1 MWADSPFRY
10 EEPLA
15 PDDLI
20 DRERELA
27 VLLDRAAGGR
37 NSRLTGP
44 RRFGKT
50 TLLRRALRDAER
62 EGLIPVYIDLYG
74 VLTIADVS
82 ARVELAYERQ
92 LEGPLRRWFTAMRRS
107 LRPAGRVS
115 AGVASVELSAAQRPG
130 AVDDGARALLERLAM
145 PARLHEKTGQVV
157 LVVFDEFQALLG
169 AGAQLDATFRSEIQH
184 HGGGVSY
191 VFAGSHPGMMREL
204 FADRRRPFFD
214 QAAAIQLPPLPDDAL
229 ASHIGA
235 TFAADERECAAVLD
249 LLLDLAAGHPQRAMQ
264 LASHLWS
271 HTPRGAG
278 ADEETWDRTLASVGA
293 EVEDELRARW
303 EALPSTQRRVLSA
316 IAVDD
321 APLYS
326 AETGERQGTTKGSTG
341 PAARALVAS
350 GEVELDR
357 HAMTG
362 HRVVDPLL
370 RLWVM
375 AGRSWPLS

>member
-1 MWADSPFRY
+1 MWPDAPFRY

-20 DRERELA
+20 DREEELRT
-27 VLLDRAAGGR
+27 LLGRAAAGR

-50 TLLRRALRDAER
+50 SLLRRALRDAAR

-92 LEGPLRRWFTAMRRS
+92 LDGALRRWFTALRRG

-115 AGVASVELSAAQRPG
+115 AGVVSAEVSTRQAHD
-130 AVDDGARALLERLAM
+130 ADDGGRALLERLAT
-145 PARLHEKTGQVV
+145 PARLHEKTGRVV
-157 LVVFDEFQALLG
+157 VVVFDEFQALLG

-184 HGGGVSY
+184 HGAGVSY

-214 QAAAIQLPPLPDDAL
+214 QAAAVQLPPLPDDAL
-229 ASHIGA
+229 AERIGA
-235 TFAADERECAAVLD
+235 VFEASGRECAAVLD

-271 HTPRGAG
+271 HTPDEAA
-278 ADEETWDRTLASVGA
+278 ADEETWSRALASVGA
-293 EVEDELRARW
+293 EIADELRARW
-303 EALPSTQRRVLSA
+303 DALTTTQRRALSA
-316 IAVDD
+316 IAVDE

-326 AETGERQGTTKGSTG
+326 AAAGERHGTTKGATR
-341 PAARALVAS
+341 PALRPLLDS
-350 GEVELDR
+350 GEIEPDAR
-357 HAMTG
+357 TTTG
-362 HRVVDPLL
+362 YRVVDPLL
-370 RLWVM
+370 RTWV
-375 AGRSWPLS
+375 AGGRSWPH

>member
-20 DRERELA
+20 DREEELET
-27 VLLDRAAGGR
+27 LLARAAAGR

-50 TLLRRALRDAER
+50 TLLRRALRDADR
-62 EGLIPVYIDLYG
+62 QGMVPVYIDLYG

-82 ARVELAYERQ
+82 TRVELAYERQ
-92 LEGPLRRWFTAMRRS
+92 LDGAMRRWFTALRRG

-115 AGVASVELSAAQRPG
+115 AGVASFELSARQA
-130 AVDDGARALLERLAM
+130 ATDADDGARALLERLAT
-145 PARLHEKTGQVV
+145 PARLHEKSGQVV

-169 AGAQLDATFRSEIQH
+169 AGGQLDATFRSEIQH
-184 HGGGVSY
+184 HGAGVSY

-214 QAAAIQLPPLPDDAL
+214 QAAAIQLPPLPDGAL
-229 ASHIGA
+229 AEHVGSVFEA
-235 TFAADERECAAVLD
+235 SDRECAAVLD
-249 LLLDLAAGHPQRAMQ
+249 LLLDLAAGHPQRSMQ

-271 HTPRGAG
+271 HTPRGTA
-278 ADEETWDRTLASVGA
+278 ADEETWARALASVGA

-303 EALPSTQRRVLSA
+303 DALSTTQRRVLSA

-326 AETGERQGTTKGSTG
+326 AAAGARHGTSKGATG
-341 PAARALVAS
+341 PALRPLVDS
-350 GEVELDR
+350 GEVEAVAD
-357 HAMTG
+357 ATTG

-370 RLWVM
+370 RTWVA
-375 AGRSWPLS
+375 AGRAWPR

>member
-1 MWADSPFRY
+1 MWADGPFRY
-10 EEPLA
+10 EEPA
-15 PDDLI
+15 SPDELI

-27 VLLDRAAGGR
+27 VLLDRAAAGR

-44 RRFGKT
+44 RRYGKT
-50 TLLRRALRDAER
+50 TLLRRVLRDAGQQ
-62 EGLIPVYIDLYG
+62 GLIPVYIDLYG

-92 LEGPLRRWFTAMRRS
+92 LDGALRRWFTALRRG

-115 AGVASVELSAAQRPG
+115 AGVASVELATTQRP
-130 AVDDGARALLERLAM
+130 AVPDDGARALLERLAT

-157 LVVFDEFQALLG
+157 VVVFDEFQALLG
-169 AGAQLDATFRSEIQH
+169 AGAQLDAVLRSEIQH
-184 HGGGVSY
+184 HGSGVSY

-229 ASHIGA
+229 AAHIGA
-235 TFAADERECAAVLD
+235 TFEVDERECAAVLD

-271 HTPRGAG
+271 HTPRGGA
-278 ADEETWDRTLASVGA
+278 ADEETWDRTLATVGA
-293 EVEDELRARW
+293 EVQDELRARW
-303 EALPSTQRRVLSA
+303 EALSSTQRRALSA

-326 AETGERQGTTKGSTG
+326 AAASKRQGTTKGSTG
-341 PAARALVAS
+341 PAVRALVAI
-350 GEVELDR
+350 GEVEADED
-357 HAMTG
+357 AITG
-362 HRVVDPLL
+362 YRVVDPLL
-370 RLWVM
+370 RLWVVG
-375 AGRSWPLS
+375 GRSWPA

>member
-15 PDDLI
+15 PDELI
-20 DRERELA
+20 DREPELA
-27 VLLDRAAGGR
+27 TLLARAAAGR
-37 NSRLTGP
+37 NSRLSGP

-50 TLLRRALRDAER
+50 TLLRRALRDADR
-62 EGLIPVYIDLYG
+62 QGLVPVYIDLYG

-82 ARVELAYERQ
+82 ARIELAYERQ
-92 LEGPLRRWFTAMRRS
+92 LDGALRRWFTALRRS

-115 AGVASVELSAAQRPG
+115 AGVAAVEVAARPSAAD
-130 AVDDGARALLERLAM
+130 ADDGARALLERLAT
-145 PARLHEKTGQVV
+145 PARLHEKSGKVV

-169 AGAQLDATFRSEIQH
+169 AGGQLDAVFRSEIQH
-184 HGGGVSY
+184 HGAGVSY

-204 FADRRRPFFD
+204 FADRRRPFFH

-229 ASHIGA
+229 AERIGSVFQA
-235 TFAADERECAAVLD
+235 GDRECAAVLD
-249 LLLDLAAGHPQRAMQ
+249 PLLDLAAGHPQRAMQ

-271 HTPRGAG
+271 HTPPGTA
-278 ADEETWDRTLASVGA
+278 ADEETWARALASVGA

-303 EALPSTQRRVLSA
+303 DALTATQRRALSA

-321 APLYS
+321 APLYG
-326 AETGERQGTTKGSTG
+326 AAA
-341 PAARALVAS
+341 AARHGTSKGATRPALRPLLDN
-350 GEVELDR
+350 GEIEADESAV
-357 HAMTG
+357 TG

-370 RLWVM
+370 RTWV
-375 AGRSWPLS
+375 AGGRAWQR